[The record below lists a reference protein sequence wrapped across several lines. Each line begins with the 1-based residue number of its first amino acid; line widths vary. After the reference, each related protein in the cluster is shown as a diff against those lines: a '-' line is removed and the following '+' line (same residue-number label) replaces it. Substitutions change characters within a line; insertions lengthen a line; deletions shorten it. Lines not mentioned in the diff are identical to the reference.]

1 MPVGTNIARRSLNM
15 NDPGIWQLRLVIYV
29 ADVKLRDIASVN
41 CGLAWRVNDAN
52 WKVSLE
58 V

>member
-41 CGLAWRVNDAN
+41 CGLA
-52 WKVSLE
+52 
-58 V
+58 